1 MLKKYGFVRVGAVVP
16 EIKVADTEFNSNEI
30 IKQIEI
36 AQNNKIQI
44 LCFPELS
51 ITGYSCGD
59 LFHQDVLLEN
69 SIKALENII
78 EATSKLNIII
88 VIGMPIRIENQLFN
102 TAVVIQ
108 NGDILGV
115 VPKSYIP
122 NYEEF
127 YEDRW
132 FTSGKDFVQRNIKLL
147 GKEVPFGTDLLFK
160 DKENNEICFAIEICE
175 DLWVV
180 NPPSSNYAL
189 NGANIIFN
197 LSASNSVLGKSDYR
211 KDLVKMQSAKTI
223 TGYIYVSAGVNESTT
238 DMLFSGQAM
247 VYENGTLLKENR
259 EFNFESNMIFIE
271 IDTKRLMNDRQKNI
285 SYMHSKDEN
294 KTYRNIEINISDDIE
309 TLSREYSK
317 TPFVPTDDKKK
328 IKVCNEI
335 LNIQSYALAKRI
347 KSIPTKKIIVGIS
360 GGLDSCLA
368 FLVAIKAYE
377 ILDLDRKDIIAI
389 TMPGFGTTDKT
400 LQNAKRLIEE
410 YETTFREIDI
420 KKACEVH
427 FEDINQNKE
436 TFDITY
442 ENAQARERTQIL
454 MDIANKEG
462 GIVLGTG
469 DLSELALG
477 WCTYNGDHMSMYGVN
492 CGIPKTLVKYLIK
505 YIADVESNESIKNIL
520 YSILETPI
528 SPELLPSN
536 NSEILQLTEKEVGP
550 YLLND
555 FFLYHFFRYGATPE
569 KILFVAREI
578 FKDEYSEEEIK
589 EKLKQFVKR
598 FFTQQFKRNCVPDGP
613 KVGTVSLSPRGDL
626 RMPSDASYNL
636 WLKNL
641 DNNENV
647 N

>member
-59 LFHQDVLLEN
+59 LFHQEVLLEN
-69 SIKALENII
+69 SIRALENII
-78 EATSKLNIII
+78 EATSKLNIIVI
-88 VIGMPIRIENQLFN
+88 IGMPIRIENQLFN

-108 NGDILGV
+108 NGNILGV

>member
-59 LFHQDVLLEN
+59 LFHQEVLLEN
-69 SIKALENII
+69 SIRALENII

-108 NGDILGV
+108 SGDILGV

-223 TGYIYVSAGVNESTT
+223 SAYIYSSAGVNESTT
-238 DMLFSGQAM
+238 DMVFSGQAI

-259 EFNFESNMIFIE
+259 EFNFESNMIFTE

-377 ILDLDRKDIIAI
+377 ILGLDRKDIIAI

-410 YETTFREIDI
+410 YKTSFREIDI

-536 NSEILQLTEKEVGP
+536 NSEIVQLTEKEVGP

-569 KILFVAREI
+569 KILFIAEET